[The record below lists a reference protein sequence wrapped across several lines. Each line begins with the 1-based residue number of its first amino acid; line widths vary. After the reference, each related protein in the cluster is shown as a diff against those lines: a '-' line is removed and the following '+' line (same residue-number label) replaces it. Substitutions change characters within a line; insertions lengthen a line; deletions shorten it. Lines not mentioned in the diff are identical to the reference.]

1 MERFIGLDA
10 HLSSCVLAVR
20 GPSGRKIRTEIVETD
35 AKVLMD
41 FVRAVPSPRY
51 LCLEEGTMSE
61 WLYEVLSPCVDE
73 IYVVVPEKK
82 KGNKSDVQDALDLAE
97 MVRVGSA
104 STRVFKGCGRFRIL
118 RELSRVYTKFLEDLV
133 RVKNRIKSRYR
144 SRGVETDGNVYQ
156 EKHREVW
163 LDRLPHATRLAT
175 QSLYLQ
181 LDALTPIVEQSK
193 QDLVKESRR
202 HRITRI
208 LETCPGMGQI
218 RVAQAVAT
226 VVTPHRFRTKRQFW
240 SYCGLGIVTK
250 ASSEWKKRDGRW
262 AREKVQFTR
271 GLNQNYNRLLKS
283 IFKSAALT
291 SINRAKPTPFREC
304 YERQLEHTSPN
315 LARLTIA
322 RKIAAAFLTMWKNE
336 EVYDPQRTLA

>member
-10 HLSSCVLAVR
+10 HLSSCVFAVR
-20 GPSGRKIRTEIVETD
+20 GPSGRRIRTEIVETD

-41 FVRAVPSPRY
+41 FVRKVPKPRY

-104 STRVFKGCGRFRIL
+104 ARRVFKGCGRFRIL
-118 RELSRVYTKFLEDLV
+118 RELSRVYTKLV
-133 RVKNRIKSRYR
+133 VDQGRVKNRIKSQYR
-144 SRGVETDGNVYQ
+144 SRGVDTGESIYHET
-156 EKHREVW
+156 HRKQW

-175 QSLYLQ
+175 LPLYEQ
-181 LDALTPIVEQSK
+181 LDALLPIVDRARQE
-193 QDLVKESRR
+193 LIKESRR

-208 LETCPGMGQI
+208 LKTCPGIGEI

-240 SYCGLGIVTK
+240 CYCGLGIVTR
-250 ASSEWKKRDGRW
+250 ASSEWEKRGGEWSR
-262 AREKVQFTR
+262 REVQLTR
-271 GLNQNYNRLLKS
+271 GLNRNYNRLLKS
-283 IFKSAALT
+283 VFKGAAKT
-291 SINRAKPTPFREC
+291 AINRAKPSPLRES

-315 LARLTIA
+315 LARLTVA
-322 RKIAAAFLTMWKNE
+322 RKIAATFLAMWKSE
-336 EVYDPQRTLA
+336 EVYDPHKSCA

>member
-41 FVRAVPSPRY
+41 FVRKVPKPRY

-82 KGNKSDVQDALDLAE
+82 KGSKSDFQDALDLAE

-104 STRVFKGCGRFRIL
+104 TTRVFKGSGRFRIL
-118 RELSRVYTKFLEDLV
+118 RELSRVYTKLV
-133 RVKNRIKSRYR
+133 VDQGRVKNRIKSQYR
-144 SRGVETDGNVYQ
+144 SRGVETGESVYH
-156 EKHREVW
+156 ETHRKQW

-175 QSLYLQ
+175 LPLYEQ
-181 LDALTPIVEQSK
+181 LDALLPIVGRARQE
-193 QDLVKESRR
+193 LVQESRR
-202 HRITRI
+202 HKITRI
-208 LETCPGMGQI
+208 LETCPGLGQI

-240 SYCGLGIVTK
+240 CYCGLGIVTR
-250 ASSEWKKRDGRW
+250 ASDEWKQQDGQWYRKRIPL
-262 AREKVQFTR
+262 VR
-271 GLNQNYNRLLKS
+271 GLNHNHNHLMKN
-283 IFKSAALT
+283 IFKGAAMT
-291 SINRAKPTPFREC
+291 AISRAKPTPFRKS
-304 YERQLEHTSPN
+304 YERLLEHTRPN

-336 EVYDPQRTLA
+336 EVYDPQRTHA